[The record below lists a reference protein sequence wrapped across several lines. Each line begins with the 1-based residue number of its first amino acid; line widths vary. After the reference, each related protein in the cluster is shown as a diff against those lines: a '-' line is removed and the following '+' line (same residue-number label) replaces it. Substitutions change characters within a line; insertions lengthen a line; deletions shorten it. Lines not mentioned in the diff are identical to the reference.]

1 MHTSITSPM
10 PNHKKWFPK
19 IDYINMFYIRV
30 ILKLSTTLEA
40 EICFYLMSVSN
51 YNKIKRL

>member
-1 MHTSITSPM
+1 M
-10 PNHKKWFPK
+10 PEHKKKWFPK

-30 ILKLSTTLEA
+30 TLKLSTTLEA